1 MKIHVD
7 TISKTPI
14 YKQLV
19 DSVKQAIKTG
29 KIKPGDILPSMNDI
43 AASEGIS
50 RETVKKAY
58 SILAKDGTIVP
69 KQGKGFFIA
78 EKKTNNIIKVLVIF
92 DKLSVYKQVVFKYH
106 TDSLLLKE
114 IVLYDYSGNVD
125 TYTISNVKYDVAVDK
140 SRFQF

>member
-92 DKLSVYKQVVFKYH
+92 DKLSVYKQVVFNAFEEALGEKAEITVLTH
-106 TDSLLLKE
+106 NQNLDLL
-114 IVLYDYSGNVD
+114 
-125 TYTISNVKYDVAVDK
+125 TYQRQV
-140 SRFQF
+140 